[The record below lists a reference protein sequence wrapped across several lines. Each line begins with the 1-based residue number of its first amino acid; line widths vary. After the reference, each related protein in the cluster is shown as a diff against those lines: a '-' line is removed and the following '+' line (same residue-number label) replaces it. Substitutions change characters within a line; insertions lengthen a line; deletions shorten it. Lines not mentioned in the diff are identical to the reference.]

1 MVTIRQARG
10 HAGGPLCSEEVGL
23 GTENQD
29 GYALN
34 DQNNKKRFDVDLIL
48 DLCLSVRKWK

>member
-10 HAGGPLCSEEVGL
+10 HAGGPLCSEKVGL

-29 GYALN
+29 GYYALN
-34 DQNNKKRFDVDLIL
+34 DQNNKKCFDVDLIL
-48 DLCLSVRKWK
+48 DLCLSVRK

>member
-1 MVTIRQARG
+1 MMVTIRQARG
-10 HAGGPLCSEEVGL
+10 HAGGPLCSEKVGL

-48 DLCLSVRKWK
+48 DLCLSVRK